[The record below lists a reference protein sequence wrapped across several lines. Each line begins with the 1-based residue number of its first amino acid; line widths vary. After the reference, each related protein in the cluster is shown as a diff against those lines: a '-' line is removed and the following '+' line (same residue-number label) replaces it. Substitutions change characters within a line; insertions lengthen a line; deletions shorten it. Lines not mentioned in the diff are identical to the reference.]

1 MHNAR
6 REHTQHTQHAEQA
19 EQAFEACRDQ
29 QDGKHAGTSSLAV
42 LLLVLHV
49 PAPSP
54 TLSPTDPVP
63 RSLLTLWARAGR
75 GALYHASS
83 SSVPPRAAPV
93 ASLAY
98 TIAY

>member
-19 EQAFEACRDQ
+19 EQAFEACRD
-29 QDGKHAGTSSLAV
+29 GKHAGTSSLAV
-42 LLLVLHV
+42 LLLVLNV

-54 TLSPTDPVP
+54 TLSPTDPAP